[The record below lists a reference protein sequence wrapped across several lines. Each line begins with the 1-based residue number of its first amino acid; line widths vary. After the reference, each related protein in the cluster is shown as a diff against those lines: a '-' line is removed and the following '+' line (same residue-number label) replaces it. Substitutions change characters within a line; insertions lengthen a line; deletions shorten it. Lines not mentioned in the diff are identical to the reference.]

1 MNIPLFIKVRKLC
14 KYFYIALLNS
24 PIINWQINYEQC
36 LLVLQDKRKTL
47 WLLILEE
54 LMEAAAES

>member
-14 KYFYIALLNS
+14 KYFSITSLNL
-24 PIINWQINYEQC
+24 PIINWQINYERC
-36 LLVLQDKRKTL
+36 LLVLRDKRKTL